1 MKSSIYNIIFRGLTL
16 ASKFLFILFIGKY
29 SIDESNLGIFGMIS
43 TSVALLIYVIGF
55 DFYVFNTREILKTQ
69 ANRIDKIKNQLFFH
83 LIVYLIIVP
92 ISFFVIFKFGFIS
105 IEYIWLLLVL
115 LISEHLGQELYR
127 LFTTLEKSILANIM
141 LFFRSGLW
149 VWFALVDY
157 FVLNN
162 PIDIKRYIIFW
173 TLFSWVSFV
182 VFGVLLVRFIGIKTV
197 KYSPPD
203 WKWINEGMKMASVFF
218 IGSLS
223 FQVIQFSDR
232 FMIDYFYDKKL
243 VGVYTAYAQFT
254 NAIDVFT
261 FSAITMV
268 AYPKLVKAFTD
279 NKKYDEIKNKFSKHL
294 FLFSISLILIV
305 CFVGPVIFK
314 YLDKPAIFSEINTF
328 YTLLGG
334 MLFLILS
341 NIYHYDLYVKK
352 KDGVILKTAFIG
364 MIINVGL
371 NIVLIPRW
379 SIFGAATA
387 TLFSFFTIFILKLY
401 YSKITNNSR

>member
-1 MKSSIYNIIFRGLTL
+1 MIFRGLTL
-16 ASKFLFILFIGKY
+16 ASKFLFIIFIGKY
-29 SIDESNLGIFGMIS
+29 SIDESNLGIFGLIS
-43 TSVALLIYVIGF
+43 TSVALLVYVIGF

-69 ANRIDKIKNQLFFH
+69 TNRISKIKNQLFFH
-83 LIVYLIIVP
+83 LLAYLIIIP
-92 ISFFVIFKFGFIS
+92 ISFFLIFKFGFIS
-105 IEYIWLLLVL
+105 IEYVWLLLVL

-127 LFTTLEKSILANIM
+127 LFTTLEKSIIANIM
-141 LFFRSGLW
+141 LFFRSGAW
-149 VWFALVDY
+149 VWCVLVDY

-162 PIDIKRYIIFW
+162 PINIKRYIIFW

-182 VFGVLLVRFIGIKTV
+182 VFGVLLVRFMGIKTI

-203 WKWINEGMKMASVFF
+203 WKWINEGIKTASVFF
-218 IGSLS
+218 VGSLS

-261 FSAITMV
+261 FSAITMA
-268 AYPKLVKAFTD
+268 AYPKLVKSFV
-279 NKKYDEIKNKFSKHL
+279 NRKKYDEIKTQFSKHL
-294 FLFSISLILIV
+294 VLVSISMILIV
-305 CFVGPVIFK
+305 CFLGPVIFK
-314 YLDKPAIFSEINTF
+314 YLDKPAIFREINTF

-334 MLFLILS
+334 VLFLILS

-352 KDGVILKTAFIG
+352 KDGIILKTAFIG
-364 MIINVGL
+364 MIINVSL

-379 SIFGAATA
+379 SVFGAAIA
-387 TLFSFFTIFILKLY
+387 TLFSFFTIFILKIY
-401 YSKITNNSR
+401 YSKITNINR